1 MSDIDRPTCH
11 RLAEAAAETLIDRHE
26 IGLIDGETALD
37 AFAWS
42 LGGGQL
48 NYETAL
54 VDFVEELISTAEL
67 TVQPGR
73 KTVSEDTPRYRLT
86 FDAHEPGRGR
96 GSHEVTV
103 TAPDKSAGQARAA
116 RILRDVNGAT
126 GSMAWTLIRIEETTE

>member
-11 RLAEAAAETLIDRHE
+11 RLAEATAEALIDKHE

-73 KTVSEDTPRYRLT
+73 KTMSEDTPRYRLT
-86 FDAHEPGRGR
+86 FEAHEPGRGR

-126 GSMAWTLIRIEETTE
+126 GSMVWTLIRIEETTE